1 METKEELITV
11 YYGSCPRC
19 GVKQRSECE
28 FNVDIICY
36 KCLIIEENNRIMEV
50 FKQTDAFIDTNIS
63 AEIIRSVCGNT
74 IVLNSYE
81 YFTFIGKSGAKYDIS
96 IIDGDDYDAKIMIE
110 ILEQEVKV

>member
-28 FNVDIICY
+28 FDVDIRCHD
-36 KCLIIEENNRIMEV
+36 CFIIEENDRIMEV
-50 FKQTDAFIDTNIS
+50 FKQTDAFIDTNIF
-63 AEIIRSVCGNT
+63 AGMIRNIYGNT
-74 IVLNSYE
+74 IVLNHDQH
-81 YFTFIGKSGAKYDIS
+81 FTLIGKSGAKYNIS

-110 ILEQEVKV
+110 ILER

>member
-1 METKEELITV
+1 MEAKEELITV

-28 FNVDIICY
+28 FNVDIRCHDCFIT
-36 KCLIIEENNRIMEV
+36 EANNRVMEV

-63 AEIIRSVCGNT
+63 AEIIQSIFDNT

-81 YFTFIGKSGAKYDIS
+81 YFTFIGKSGAKYVIS

-110 ILEQEVKV
+110 ILER

>member
-28 FNVDIICY
+28 FNVDIRCHD
-36 KCLIIEENNRIMEV
+36 CFIIEGNNRIMEV

-63 AEIIRSVCGNT
+63 VGMIRNICGNT
-74 IVLNSYE
+74 IVLNYGE
-81 YFTFIGKSGAKYDIS
+81 YFTFIGKSGAKYVLS

-110 ILEQEVKV
+110 ILER